1 MLFIAEKPELAR
13 AIVEA
18 LGGGKKMRGYY
29 ECDNDRV
36 TWCFGHMLELYQP
49 EDYDS
54 GLKKWSLNDLPL
66 FFVPWKKR
74 PVAKSKDQFTVIVGL
89 LREAECVVHAG
100 DPDPEG
106 QLLIDELLEYVDY
119 RGPVKRILINDNNTA
134 VVKKALGSM
143 RDNAEFTGLSKSAL
157 ARELGDFLYG
167 INMTRLYTLV
177 ARREGF
183 DSVLSVGRVQTPIL
197 GLVVRR
203 DRQFADPNNRTTYY
217 GVHGVF
223 RAGESRFTAS
233 YQVKAD
239 DPQDDKGRL
248 SHLPH
253 SQAIA
258 DAITG
263 KTAVVKAHDTKPG
276 ETPPP
281 LPYNLLK
288 LQIDASRL
296 HGLSPD
302 KVKDITQALREKHR
316 LITYNRSDSQYLSEE
331 QHADA
336 PDVLAA
342 IAANMPDFSSAAVAA
357 DPARKSRAFDSS
369 KVTAHHAIIPTQARV
384 DLSALSDD
392 EKKVYRL
399 IARAYLAQFTPPQQW
414 ERTTTTLEIEGHTFI
429 RNAKRTTAQG
439 WRELYGSDPRQD
451 ADSDGDDDTP
461 ETSDIAF
468 AIGQEVACISGQ
480 CERKEA
486 GPKPLYTMASL
497 LEDLTRVAQ
506 YIGDDTLRKTMV
518 DKDKGKAGERGGI
531 GTPAT
536 RDVIIRTLF
545 DRGFIEYSKKG
556 KTQNIVSTKTG
567 QEFYDCLPDN
577 AKFPDMTAVW
587 HSQQVEIESGQRT
600 VDTFV
605 DDLIVYI
612 GNETARVMENGLNL
626 PIEKHACPACSSPM
640 MVKKNAKG
648 KFWGCSRYPDCRVTL
663 FDDNGKPG
671 KPTSGKGEIDP
682 SVLCPACGQPMRLIT
697 HPKGDFFGCSNYPN
711 CKTSLKAKDGKPV
724 TEDSRPRISEKH
736 KCKTC
741 GKGLVRR
748 RGKKDGEF
756 FWGCSG
762 FPGCKISYPDSDGK
776 PNYTAKTEAS
786 TG

>member
-1 MLFIAEKPELAR
+1 MLYIAEKPELAR

-18 LGGGKKMRGYY
+18 LGGGKKMRGYH
-29 ECDNDRV
+29 ECGKDRV

-49 EDYDS
+49 EDYDP
-54 GLKKWSLNDLPL
+54 GLKKWNLNDLPL
-66 FFVPWKKR
+66 FFIPWKKK
-74 PVAKSKDQFTVIVGL
+74 PVAKSKEQFTVIVGL

-106 QLLIDELLEYVDY
+106 QLLVDELLEYANY
-119 RGPVKRILINDNNTA
+119 RGPVKRVLINDNTTA
-134 VVKKALGSM
+134 VVKKALANM
-143 RDNAEFTGLSKSAL
+143 RDNAEFAGLSQAAL
-157 ARELGDFLYG
+157 ARSLGDYLYG

-177 ARREGF
+177 GRREGF

-197 GLVVRR
+197 GMIVRR

-223 RAGESRFTAS
+223 KAGETRFNAS
-233 YQVKAD
+233 YQVKPG

-258 DAITG
+258 DSLTG
-263 KTAVVKAHDTKPG
+263 KTAVVKSHETKPG

-302 KVKDITQALREKHR
+302 KVKDVTQTLREKHR

-331 QHADA
+331 QHSDA
-336 PDVLAA
+336 PGVLAA
-342 IAANMPDFSSAAVAA
+342 IAANVPALSSPPAAA

-384 DLSALSDD
+384 DESALSND
-392 EKKVYRL
+392 EKLVYRL
-399 IARAYLAQFTPPQQW
+399 IARAYLVQFLPPQKW
-414 ERTTTTLEIEGHTFI
+414 ERSTTILEIEGNTFI
-429 RNAKRTTAQG
+429 RNAKRVTDDG
-439 WRELYGSDPRQD
+439 WRSIHTDEPNQDGEDGEL
-451 ADSDGDDDTP
+451 
-461 ETSDIAF
+461 ETTDIVF
-468 AIGQEVACISGQ
+468 TVEQEIACISGQ
-480 CERKEA
+480 CDRKEA

-506 YIGDDTLRKTMV
+506 YIGDENLRKTMIE
-518 DKDKGKAGERGGI
+518 KDKGKAGERGGI

-545 DRGFIEYSKKG
+545 DRNFIEYSKKG
-556 KTQNIVSTKTG
+556 KKQNIVSTKAG

-587 HSQQVEIESGQRT
+587 HSQQMEIEGGQRT
-600 VDTFV
+600 VNTFV
-605 DDLIVYI
+605 DDLIGYI
-612 GNETARVMENGLNL
+612 GGETVRVLEQGLNL

-640 MVKKNAKG
+640 MLKKGKSE

-663 FDDNGKPG
+663 PNENGKPG
-671 KPTSGKGEIDP
+671 KKTSDKGEIDP
-682 SVLCPACGQPMRLIT
+682 SVVCPSCGQPMRLIT
-697 HPKGDFFGCSNYPN
+697 HPKGKFFGCSGYPN
-711 CKTSLKAKDGKPV
+711 CNTSLKAKDGKPV
-724 TEDSRPRISEKH
+724 AEDSRPRISEKH
-736 KCKTC
+736 TCKTC

-748 RGKKDGEF
+748 SGKKGGSH
-756 FWGCSG
+756 FWACSG
-762 FPGCKISYPDSDGK
+762 YPACRTTYPDTDGK
-776 PNYTAKTEAS
+776 PNYNAIEKKQEKK
-786 TG
+786 